1 MQRTAEVQVAAGSA
15 TAAELRSSDVGKPS
29 GETACASRPA
39 VSAADRVKKRSL
51 LRARKR
57 AAGDPM
63 GLAWYRGRLMNSTQL
78 GRISLNSSIS
88 NMQVA
93 CPSLPPKSKN
103 QHRPR
108 VQVATLNVGGFDQ
121 VTYDAFMQ
129 FLTSSACRYDV
140 ICGQEIHFGL
150 GKASREW
157 SAYGWRVIT
166 SVSTRFAG
174 IAFFIRSSKWSAQ
187 EIRFRA
193 LVPGRLMHLR
203 LDCKD
208 FAFDVIGDYQHARPY
223 MQQKGIGDI
232 LEQRAKIWAQLRNI
246 LSSLPK
252 RNQLAVLGDMN
263 TNLQAAKGI
272 AGPGTFKPATPHKD
286 QKELQL
292 ILQQFQLCA
301 LNTWSSAPAKLATNV
316 GSEHDTQIDFI
327 LVRRQYADRVSR
339 HSCPVPDLNF
349 SPWRSGQRHLLV
361 EATLPFFP
369 GWRKHTPA
377 IQPIDGAGLRNSVMG
392 ADEKCMML
400 RQKFQSFLDT
410 CEHPCVKT
418 LNTALLAIARE
429 LYPAQRQ
436 RKLLP
441 AWAHESV
448 RIAHSELQAK
458 RAALLSQLLGLG
470 WGSLSASSRDLSKLV
485 NFFAQ
490 PDPQDKR
497 PSRLEHFGCRPSCR
511 KQKQPQGRVIY
522 GNCTRSFV
530 LWPPKTNTFE
540 CRFTMNQ
547 VNY

>member
-1 MQRTAEVQVAAGSA
+1 MVAIFFLLCMEISLFASLFGPPGLSHARETIRSFGQERQHVSAEGSVSSFTPLGGQARRGPNSPGGASHHLHRDNTQRTAEVQVAAGSA
-15 TAAELRSSDVGKPS
+15 TAAELRSSEVGKPS
-29 GETACASRPA
+29 GETACASRPV

-78 GRISLNSSIS
+78 GRVSLNSSVS

-121 VTYDAFMQ
+121 VAYDAFMQ

-140 ICGQEIHFGL
+140 ICVQEIHFGL

-157 SAYGWRVIT
+157 SAYGWHVIT

-208 FAFDVIGDYQHARPY
+208 FAFDVIGVYQHARPY
-223 MQQKGIGDI
+223 MQQKGTGDI

-272 AGPGTFKPATPHKD
+272 AGPGTLKPATPHKD

-301 LNTWSSAPAKLATNV
+301 LN
-316 GSEHDTQIDFI
+316 
-327 LVRRQYADRVSR
+327 
-339 HSCPVPDLNF
+339 
-349 SPWRSGQRHLLV
+349 
-361 EATLPFFP
+361 
-369 GWRKHTPA
+369 
-377 IQPIDGAGLRNSVMG
+377 
-392 ADEKCMML
+392 
-400 RQKFQSFLDT
+400 
-410 CEHPCVKT
+410 
-418 LNTALLAIARE
+418 
-429 LYPAQRQ
+429 
-436 RKLLP
+436 
-441 AWAHESV
+441 
-448 RIAHSELQAK
+448 
-458 RAALLSQLLGLG
+458 LG
-470 WGSLSASSRDLSKLV
+470 
-485 NFFAQ
+485 
-490 PDPQDKR
+490 
-497 PSRLEHFGCRPSCR
+497 CC
-511 KQKQPQGRVIY
+511 
-522 GNCTRSFV
+522 
-530 LWPPKTNTFE
+530 
-540 CRFTMNQ
+540 
-547 VNY
+547 